1 MKMWWNVL
9 STQIQLRQ
17 AETHLTTV
25 LSILH
30 SFFPQHGS
38 ISKEQPVDYWL
49 AEGLLLNDCLKG
61 DQIKL
66 RMINLFRSQYG
77 IHDVYHLNLDS
88 LKTPMFLG
96 ITICVW
102 HVLNKLNK
110 TLAKSTYRLNLKYCR
125 EMQSIKISNL
135 NHLVHLVNMSNPDN
149 RSDIHS

>member
-1 MKMWWNVL
+1 M
-9 STQIQLRQ
+9 
-17 AETHLTTV
+17 

-66 RMINLFRSQYG
+66 RVINLFRSHYG
-77 IHDVYHLNLDS
+77 IHDVDHLNLDS
-88 LKTPMFLG
+88 LETPMFLG
-96 ITICVW
+96 ITICVR

-110 TLAKSTYRLNLKYCR
+110 TNPLAKSIYRLILKYCR
-125 EMQSIKISNL
+125 EMQSIKISDL
-135 NHLVHLVNMSNPDN
+135 NHLVHLVNMSNPAN
-149 RSDIHS
+149 WSDIHS